1 MEKFALDVVYDR
13 DTVWQYFDTK
23 TTDSLLSRN
32 WFYHTQDII
41 DVLNSADEDAWAY
54 IYKNRSKYPPNIRQL
69 IEPNDY
75 KIHSIKPV
83 VELTDIMI
91 FRMEK
96 ERKDQCMADWIQEIK
111 NISPRPQD
119 EIDRQLR
126 QAHRACEDAKKN
138 LSDYLEKQTK
148 KYKSPMAK
156 LLVDPKQKL
165 LEESIVTLKNEFE
178 KANDIV
184 VSENMKYLEEKR
196 RDFESRWKKQPS

>member
-13 DTVWQYFDTK
+13 DTVWQYFDIK

-32 WFYHTQDII
+32 WFYHTQDIV

-54 IYKNRSKYPPNIRQL
+54 IYKHRSKYSPNIRQL

-75 KIHSIKPV
+75 RIHSNLRV
-83 VELTDIMI
+83 VELTDIMM

-111 NISPRPQD
+111 NISPRPHD
-119 EIDRQLR
+119 ETDRQLR
-126 QAHRACEDAKKN
+126 QAHRACEDAKKS

-156 LLVDPKQKL
+156 LLVDPKQKA

-184 VSENMKYLEEKR
+184 ISENMKYLEEKR
-196 RDFESRWKKQPS
+196 RDFESSWKKQPS